1 MLCTRQDCD
10 LIQESADNNK
20 TDHCDTTEILLKM
33 ALNTKTL
40 SLKVAHYHLSR
51 IGSRLEI
58 STSLRILKQLW
69 MMNEDW
75 TVSDNQCC
83 VFFILDYILY
93 SMRNFLQTL
102 L

>member
-1 MLCTRQDCD
+1 MFCTRKDCD
-10 LIQESADNNK
+10 LIQETADNNK
-20 TDHCDTTEILLKM
+20 TDHCDTTEILLKV

-58 STSLRILKQLW
+58 NTSLRILKQLW

-75 TVSDNQCC
+75 IVSDNQRC
-83 VFFILDYILY
+83 VFLSLTIYC
-93 SMRNFLQTL
+93 TL
-102 L
+102 